1 VLYQSSTPF
10 KKLDGLAIVSAIV
23 AAPDARQSSKQLKQ
37 LIQEP
42 PLWTLPLS
50 SIDHS
55 SWTTDASVKMLI
67 DSIPR
72 VVQAVTDKKPISHN
86 MTNFVV
92 QNFAANVALCM

>member
-1 VLYQSSTPF
+1 
-10 KKLDGLAIVSAIV
+10 
-23 AAPDARQSSKQLKQ
+23 
-37 LIQEP
+37 
-42 PLWTLPLS
+42 
-50 SIDHS
+50 
-55 SWTTDASVKMLI
+55 MLI